1 MAKKKKQPLP
11 KGKGEERAAADYY
24 KLKVK
29 AVDDLVNATEENSPP
44 VSKEVLRQY
53 HALPKLKIA
62 DWVAAVVLKMWFA
75 GVVCYFIV
83 WGLGMYLPN
92 QLDLLL
98 VTGLALGF
106 VTDLITNNVFRFIAK
121 HKGANDRWMMF
132 PKKNYVFLPLNVVY
146 ALLLTFCVVMTYNA
160 VNTVLISLSG
170 AKETVPLG
178 VEPLLF
184 GVFTMAWDMLF
195 LGCKRLAMRMVS
207 DAKASAGK
215 IK

>member
-1 MAKKKKQPLP
+1 MAKKKKQPFP
-11 KGKGEERAAADYY
+11 KGEERAAAEYY

-53 HALPKLKIA
+53 HALPKMKIA
-62 DWVAAVVLKMWFA
+62 DWVAAVVLKTWFA

-92 QLDLLL
+92 QLDLLA

-106 VTDLITNNVFRFIAK
+106 VTDLITNNVFRFIARP
-121 HKGANDRWMMF
+121 KGANDRWMMF

-160 VNTVLISLSG
+160 VNAVLISLSG
-170 AKETVPLG
+170 TKDTVPLG
-178 VEPLLF
+178 VEPILF
-184 GVFTMAWDMLF
+184 GVFTMGWDILF
-195 LGCKRLAMRMVS
+195 LGCKRLAKRMVS
-207 DAKASAGK
+207 DAKTSVGNTK
-215 IK
+215 

>member
-1 MAKKKKQPLP
+1 MANKKKQPLP
-11 KGKGEERAAADYY
+11 KGEERAAADYY

-62 DWVAAVVLKMWFA
+62 DWVAAVVLKTWFA

-92 QLDLLL
+92 QLDLLV

-106 VTDLITNNVFRFIAK
+106 VTDLITNNVFRFIARP
-121 HKGANDRWMMF
+121 KGANDRWMMF
-132 PKKNYVFLPLNVVY
+132 PRNSFSTLPLNIVYGYVILFLVV
-146 ALLLTFCVVMTYNA
+146 LTYNA
-160 VNTVLISLSG
+160 VNAFLIAATG
-170 AKETVPLG
+170 VQDKIPLG
-178 VEPLLF
+178 VGPILF
-184 GVFTMAWDMLF
+184 GLLCTGWDLLLLAAKRML
-195 LGCKRLAMRMVS
+195 MRIVR
-207 DAKASAGK
+207 DAKRRAAGP
-215 IK
+215 